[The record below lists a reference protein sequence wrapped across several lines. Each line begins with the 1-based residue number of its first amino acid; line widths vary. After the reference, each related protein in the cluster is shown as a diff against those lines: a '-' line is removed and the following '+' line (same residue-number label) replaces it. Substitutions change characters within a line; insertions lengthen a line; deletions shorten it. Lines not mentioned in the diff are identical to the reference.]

1 MLRSNNSNSLE
12 FYRTEKERLLTAY
25 SKLPDIGHDMLK
37 NIERDQTWIDQ
48 SVAELES
55 NRFKLFIA
63 GQMNCGKSTLAN
75 ALIFNRL
82 VLPVYDSVMTSSI
95 TLIEHVS
102 QHPAGIE
109 GAKVEFYSEE
119 EWQLACKGPEE
130 HEKQKTH
137 QVALQNTLLL
147 ARERGAISSEWIGAS
162 PKMLEGF
169 DDLPQY
175 VTPVTKFRQGVFTP
189 FVKSVTLYANSDLLQ
204 DMVVVDTPGTND
216 PNEQRARLTEAWIR
230 QADAVVFVSYAGQAL
245 PSEDFNFINRFMLHV
260 PSTHRIIA
268 VNKIDTVENEDD
280 LHSYLKSL
288 RNDNREAIR
297 QVFSANTPT
306 VCVCAIGGL
315 IADYRGDLPTELK
328 DERNER
334 FEPEGYLLPERHR
347 MQELRAVIE
356 DRLVKNKGEYLLKSH
371 FQKIDSTF
379 KLTINNIKSDIEHI
393 ELRIL
398 KRNQGRKLIKEN
410 LTKAKIETEKVQS
423 LCKNFTNDMRDVIN
437 KLLNQISINRMISK
451 NFNERIIYI
460 EAELKKLKSINKLK
474 IESPWI
480 QKKSIEDTIE
490 EFSESSR
497 EITEK
502 ITMEVDAKINSLC
515 NELGKSGEFISKHQV
530 SHAIDKSRLNH
541 LNNLTNDNYIS
552 RDQFFIKINDSQ
564 TIFEKFLNK
573 IINIK
578 SENAIDEVFD
588 LLKNSINKILVNK
601 YKELKE
607 SIFEPSIL
615 SFGKSIESE
624 MESLI
629 DKYRIDSEELAN
641 EYGELEDLQAKDKK
655 GITIL
660 ELELSRITNLK
671 KLFNENHG

>member
-12 FYRTEKERLLTAY
+12 FYRTEKERLLAAY

-37 NIERDQTWIDQ
+37 KIERDQAWIDQ

-102 QHPAGIE
+102 QHPSGIE

-137 QVALQNTLLL
+137 QAALQNTLLL
-147 ARERGAISSEWIGAS
+147 ARERGAIFSEWIGAS

-216 PNEQRARLTEAWIR
+216 PNEQRARLTEDWIR

-280 LHSYLKSL
+280 LHSYLQSL

-315 IADYRGDLPTELK
+315 IADYQGDLPAELK
-328 DERNER
+328 NERDER

-347 MQELRAVIE
+347 MQELRTVIE
-356 DRLVKNKGEYLLKSH
+356 DRLVKNKGEYLLNSH
-371 FQKIDSTF
+371 SQKIDNIF
-379 KLTINNIKSDIEHI
+379 KLVINSIESDISHI
-393 ELRIL
+393 ET
-398 KRNQGRKLIKEN
+398 RKQQRAGGSKEIEERKKETSIEITKVKNLFSEFKKETKDLVTGNFLSEEKIKPVIHN
-410 LTKAKIETEKVQS
+410 ITKSSNDEI
-423 LCKNFTNDMRDVIN
+423 KNR
-437 KLLNQISINRMISK
+437 LNSCTSISK
-451 NFNERIIYI
+451 IKYQ
-460 EAELKKLKSINKLK
+460 SD
-474 IESPWI
+474 WI
-480 QKKSIEDTIE
+480 QREVIENAVIEFGKFAKKAIEDIKDQANRE
-490 EFSESSR
+490 IQILCHNFSE
-497 EITEK
+497 I
-502 ITMEVDAKINSLC
+502 DQ
-515 NELGKSGEFISKHQV
+515 FISV
-530 SHAIDKSRLNH
+530 NLSHIIDKSLLIHLTELNA
-541 LNNLTNDNYIS
+541 NDYIS
-552 RDQFFIKINDSQ
+552 ASEFSKLIEESQ
-564 TIFEKFLNK
+564 NFAQKFTNSIFNSNFGREEIVEKVSSVLRNSVTECLKNKSKFLK
-573 IINIK
+573 QNIAE
-578 SENAIDEVFD
+578 SAIKAFT
-588 LLKNSINKILVNK
+588 S
-601 YKELKE
+601 
-607 SIFEPSIL
+607 
-615 SFGKSIESE
+615 SIEGEISQ
-624 MESLI
+624 LL
-629 DKYRIDSEELAN
+629 DKYREDLDALIGKD
-641 EYGELEDLQAKDKK
+641 GELEELQAKDEKRK
-655 GITIL
+655 LIL
-660 ELELSRITNLK
+660 ELELSRIRNLQTT
-671 KLFNENHG
+671 LE

>member
-12 FYRTEKERLLTAY
+12 FYRTEKERLLAAY

-37 NIERDQTWIDQ
+37 KIERDQAWIDQ

-102 QHPAGIE
+102 QHPSGIE

-137 QVALQNTLLL
+137 QAALQNTLLL
-147 ARERGAISSEWIGAS
+147 ARERGAIFSEWIGAS

-280 LHSYLKSL
+280 LHSYLQSL

-297 QVFSANTPT
+297 QVFSTDTPT

-315 IADYRGDLPTELK
+315 IADYQGDLPAELK
-328 DERNER
+328 DERDER

-356 DRLVKNKGEYLLKSH
+356 DRLVKNKGEYLLNSH

-379 KLTINNIKSDIEHI
+379 KLAINSIESDISYIEARRLERSRGIEEIKKRKCDINSEITKVRLLFREFKDETEHLTTGELLSQEKIKSMIREITNNRNKEIKNHLDSCTSISQIKNQSDWIQREAVEKAVSEFGKFAKKSTETIKDEINRKINTIRSNLGKTDEFLSGNTSHI
-393 ELRIL
+393 INKSLLIYLTELTPNDYISASEFS
-398 KRNQGRKLIKEN
+398 KLID
-410 LTKAKIETEKVQS
+410 KAQ
-423 LCKNFTNDMRDVIN
+423 NFTYKLINEIFNADWGKDRISSGISKVLRDSVINCLEEKSKFLKQSIVDPAVQEFGKSVEEEIN
-437 KLLNQISINRMISK
+437 KLLDK
-451 NFNERIIYI
+451 CG
-460 EAELKKLKSINKLK
+460 
-474 IESPWI
+474 
-480 QKKSIEDTIE
+480 EDL
-490 EFSESSR
+490 
-497 EITEK
+497 
-502 ITMEVDAKINSLC
+502 DALIV
-515 NELGKSGEFISKHQV
+515 E
-530 SHAIDKSRLNH
+530 
-541 LNNLTNDNYIS
+541 
-552 RDQFFIKINDSQ
+552 DS
-564 TIFEKFLNK
+564 
-573 IINIK
+573 
-578 SENAIDEVFD
+578 
-588 LLKNSINKILVNK
+588 
-601 YKELKE
+601 
-607 SIFEPSIL
+607 
-615 SFGKSIESE
+615 
-624 MESLI
+624 
-629 DKYRIDSEELAN
+629 
-641 EYGELEDLQAKDKK
+641 ELEDFETKDKNE
-655 GITIL
+655 IAIL
-660 ELELSRITNLK
+660 KTEFLRIGNLQK
-671 KLFNENHG
+671 TFE